1 MPNFENSDRW
11 IDQDQVDDAR
21 ALLATARH
29 LMTGMEI
36 DMCENFASMSSVSE
50 WESFY
55 LTNDQMMG
63 FNSLI
68 VQFYAKI
75 SNWKNRGVACS

>member
-1 MPNFENSDRW
+1 MPSFDNNDAW

-21 ALLATARH
+21 ALLATVRQ
-29 LMTGMEI
+29 LMTGGEI
-36 DMCENFASMSSVSE
+36 DLCEKLASMSSSAE

-55 LTNDQMMG
+55 LTKDQMMG

-75 SNWKNRGVACS
+75 SNWKDSGVACS

>member
-1 MPNFENSDRW
+1 MPSFDNNDAW
-11 IDQDQVDDAR
+11 VDHEVVDNAR
-21 ALLATARH
+21 ALLATVRH
-29 LMTGMEI
+29 LMTGGEI
-36 DMCENFASMSSVSE
+36 DVCEHLASMSSVSE

-55 LTNDQMMG
+55 LTRDQIMG

-75 SNWKNRGVACS
+75 SNWKNSGVACS